1 MSWNLGKTGSNNTP
15 LGPRKRMIG
24 DVQEADEQH
33 QRGRSAEVAER
44 SFSRF
49 QGTPRDYPG
58 YESKG
63 SHGSNY
69 TTPESNSFSPRTEA
83 SAVGQNGDEPR
94 RKRKSR
100 WAAEDEKVTIPGMPT
115 ALPTNMSAEQEE
127 MFLLHTRLEEIA
139 RKLKS
144 GDVLPLDRERSR
156 SPEPEY
162 NAEGKRVNTREYR
175 YRKKL
180 ENERHQLIDGA
191 LKKYPD
197 FRPPADYKR
206 PTKTQ
211 DKVYIPVKEFPE
223 INFIGLLIGPRGN
236 TLKKMET
243 ESGAKINIR
252 GRGSVKEGK
261 SRDSTSGPNLE
272 EDLHCL
278 VTADTEEKVAKA
290 IQLINKIIE
299 TSASVPEGQN
309 ELKRMQLRELASLNG
324 TLRDDENQTCLNCGG
339 LGHRKYECPEIHNVT
354 INLVCGICG
363 GHGHATRDCR
373 ERNNPEAAERNQKV
387 DSEYLNLMAELGE
400 QVPASARA
408 AVPASSGASYDSHSN
423 GGSSDHYGPSSGRGS
438 GAPPPWANRDKER
451 DRERDSGHGSAPPPW
466 AARAAAS
473 AAQSSS
479 APPPWQQHGAPGTS
493 APPPPP
499 PSASA
504 APWQQHH
511 HHSGAPPPPPPPSA
525 SNAPWNTGSEAGATQ
540 PPPPGYPGAS
550 TGAYAYN
557 PYSAYY
563 APYGAPPPPPPPMAP
578 PGWAASNGLP
588 PPPPP
593 PSSAPPPPPAH
604 STPSE
609 TPSTQPPPPPPSA

>member
-127 MFLLHTRLEEIA
+127 MFLRKDLMPLGQCNGTNDRLSHMPVNVYSCILFIFYNRISIVHTRLEEIA

-423 GGSSDHYGPSSGRGS
+423 GGSS
-438 GAPPPWANRDKER
+438 
-451 DRERDSGHGSAPPPW
+451 
-466 AARAAAS
+466 
-473 AAQSSS
+473 
-479 APPPWQQHGAPGTS
+479 
-493 APPPPP
+493 
-499 PSASA
+499 
-504 APWQQHH
+504 
-511 HHSGAPPPPPPPSA
+511 
-525 SNAPWNTGSEAGATQ
+525 
-540 PPPPGYPGAS
+540 
-550 TGAYAYN
+550 
-557 PYSAYY
+557 
-563 APYGAPPPPPPPMAP
+563 
-578 PGWAASNGLP
+578 
-588 PPPPP
+588 
-593 PSSAPPPPPAH
+593 
-604 STPSE
+604 
-609 TPSTQPPPPPPSA
+609 

>member
-1 MSWNLGKTGSNNTP
+1 MSWNKGKTGANTLP

-24 DVQEADEQH
+24 NVNPEDEYQSRGQSTESPYGHHDAAPSQYESQAYQQH
-33 QRGRSAEVAER
+33 QTLSAYAPRNESYSTKREVGSAAPGAYSSRS
-44 SFSRF
+44 
-49 QGTPRDYPG
+49 
-58 YESKG
+58 
-63 SHGSNY
+63 
-69 TTPESNSFSPRTEA
+69 EA
-83 SAVGQNGDEPR
+83 SSAPREDGAEEPR
-94 RKRKSR
+94 RKRRSR

-115 ALPTNMSAEQEE
+115 ALPTNMTPEQLE

-139 RKLKS
+139 RKLKT
-144 GDVLPLDRERSR
+144 GDVLPAVERERSR
-156 SPEPEY
+156 SPEPVY
-162 NAEGKRVNTREYR
+162 NSEGKRVNTREYR

-180 ENERHQLIDGA
+180 EDERHHLIEGA
-191 LKKYPD
+191 IKKYPD

-206 PTKTQ
+206 PTKTM

-243 ESGAKINIR
+243 ESGAKISIR

-261 SRDSTSGPNLE
+261 SRSDSASSANQE

-278 VTADTEEKVAKA
+278 VSADTEEKVAKA

-324 TLRDDENQTCLNCGG
+324 TLRDDENQTCLNCGA

-373 ERNNPEAAERNQKV
+373 ERNNPEAQQRNQKI

-400 QVPASARA
+400 QVPAGASASA
-408 AVPASSGASYDSHSN
+408 APSGASERDYGSS
-423 GGSSDHYGPSSGRGS
+423 GGSSGPYGPPRRSSQS
-438 GAPPPWANRDKER
+438 
-451 DRERDSGHGSAPPPW
+451 GSAPPPW
-466 AARAAAS
+466 ASRDRES
-473 AAQSSS
+473 SSHSS
-479 APPPWQQHGAPGTS
+479 APPPWARNASAAPPSSSPAPWQHHGAPGT

-499 PSASA
+499 PSSA
-504 APWQQHH
+504 APWQQ
-511 HHSGAPPPPPPPSA
+511 SSAPGSSNPWSSSAASADPSSA
-525 SNAPWNTGSEAGATQ
+525 
-540 PPPPGYPGAS
+540 PPPPGYPSA
-550 TGAYAYN
+550 AYSYN
-557 PYSAYY
+557 PYAGYY
-563 APYGAPPPPPPPMAP
+563 GAYGAPPPPPPPVAP
-578 PGWAASNGLP
+578 SGWAGAPGVP

-593 PSSAPPPPPAH
+593 PSSEAAAGGAA
-604 STPSE
+604 
-609 TPSTQPPPPPPSA
+609 PPPPPPSHSSPPPPPSS

>member
-1 MSWNLGKTGSNNTP
+1 MSWNAGKTGSNNTP

-24 DVQEADEQH
+24 DVQEAEEQH
-33 QRGRSAEVAER
+33 QRGRSAEVSER

-49 QGTPRDYPG
+49 QGAPRDYPG

-63 SHGSNY
+63 SHGSNLP
-69 TTPESNSFSPRTEA
+69 TPESNNFSPRTEA
-83 SAVGQNGDEPR
+83 SAVSQNGDEPR
-94 RKRKSR
+94 KKRKSR

-211 DKVYIPVKEFPE
+211 DKIYIPVKEFPE

-261 SRDSTSGPNLE
+261 SRDSTSGPNQE

-400 QVPASARA
+400 QVPVSARA
-408 AVPASSGASYDSHSN
+408 AAPAVSGSSYDSHSN

-438 GAPPPWANRDKER
+438 GAPPPWANRDRER

-473 AAQSSS
+473 AAQSTP

-511 HHSGAPPPPPPPSA
+511 HSGAPPPPPPPST

-540 PPPPGYPGAS
+540 PPPPGYPGVSA

-563 APYGAPPPPPPPMAP
+563 AYGAPPPPPPMAP
-578 PGWAASNGLP
+578 PGWSAGSGMP

-593 PSSAPPPPPAH
+593 PSSAPPPPPTH
-604 STPSE
+604 PTPPT

>member
-1 MSWNLGKTGSNNTP
+1 MSRNAGKTGSNNTP

-24 DVQEADEQH
+24 DVGQSDQDD
-33 QRGRSAEVAER
+33 QQFRGRPADVP
-44 SFSRF
+44 SRF
-49 QGTPRDYPG
+49 
-58 YESKG
+58 
-63 SHGSNY
+63 
-69 TTPESNSFSPRTEA
+69 FSPNQNAAGGAGGYPTHSPGVFSSQSPSSSAYGSSPRSDAPPPSRREDGTE
-83 SAVGQNGDEPR
+83 EPK

-115 ALPTNMSAEQEE
+115 ALPTNMTEEQLE
-127 MFLLHTRLEEIA
+127 MFLLHTRLEEITK
-139 RKLKS
+139 KLKS

-156 SPEPEY
+156 SPPPVY

-180 ENERHQLIDGA
+180 EDERHQLIDGA
-191 LKKYPD
+191 IKKYPD
-197 FRPPADYKR
+197 FKPPADYKR
-206 PTKTQ
+206 PTKTM

-243 ESGAKINIR
+243 ESGAKISIR

-261 SRDSTSGPNLE
+261 SRSDSASSANQE

-278 VTADTEEKVAKA
+278 VSADSEDKVAKA

-324 TLRDDENQTCLNCGG
+324 TLRDDENQTCLNCGAV
-339 LGHRKYECPEIHNVT
+339 GHRKFECPEIHNVT

-373 ERNNPEAAERNQKV
+373 ERNNPEAAEKAQQRNQKI

-400 QVPASARA
+400 QVPIGMTGQAAPSAPERESSHSG
-408 AVPASSGASYDSHSN
+408 SSGN
-423 GGSSDHYGPSSGRGS
+423 YGPPPPRGQSGS
-438 GAPPPWANRDKER
+438 APPPWANSGA
-451 DRERDSGHGSAPPPW
+451 RERESSSHSPAPPPW

-473 AAQSSS
+473 AAQPSNP
-479 APPPWQQHGAPGTS
+479 APWQHHGAPGTS
-493 APPPPP
+493 SAPPPP
-499 PSASA
+499 PSA
-504 APWQQHH
+504 APWQQASAAPPNPWNS
-511 HHSGAPPPPPPPSA
+511 HHSRSDAAAP
-525 SNAPWNTGSEAGATQ
+525 
-540 PPPPGYPGAS
+540 PPPPGYPGQS
-550 TGAYAYN
+550 Y
-557 PYSAYY
+557 PYDPYGGYY
-563 APYGAPPPPPPPMAP
+563 SSYGAPPPPPPVAP
-578 PGWAASNGLP
+578 PSWAGAPGMPPPPPPPASAAPPPPPPALPTPPPPPSSNP

-593 PSSAPPPPPAH
+593 PSV
-604 STPSE
+604 
-609 TPSTQPPPPPPSA
+609 